1 VPRVA
6 AIGLRLAHDHGPN
19 LRCLADE
26 NGVTEPVHEG
36 VKPLGVAGCLDT
48 DRYGAWEH
56 PVELLN
62 GVAVVGELLL
72 ANFAGR
78 GIENRDLLLPRV
90 QVTSDECHDNGLLCV
105 GAVALGLAERSS
117 SAGAFS

>member
-1 VPRVA
+1 SVRGRARDRAPY
-6 AIGLRLAHDHGPN
+6 LRGP
-19 LRCLADE
+19 ADE
-26 NGVTEPVHEG
+26 TGVAEPVHEG
-36 VKPLGVAGCLDT
+36 VKPLGIAGCLDT

-72 ANFAGR
+72 ANCAGS

-90 QVTSDECHDNGLLCV
+90 QVTSNECHDNGLLCV
-105 GAVALGLAERSS
+105 GAGALGLAERS
-117 SAGAFS
+117 

>member
-1 VPRVA
+1 M
-6 AIGLRLAHDHGPN
+6 
-19 LRCLADE
+19 
-26 NGVTEPVHEG
+26 
-36 VKPLGVAGCLDT
+36 
-48 DRYGAWEH
+48 
-56 PVELLN
+56 
-62 GVAVVGELLL
+62 GELLL

-117 SAGAFS
+117 SAGAFLMTSVTLLADLEEFVHDHRPHGTLAADATEPAR

>member
-1 VPRVA
+1 
-6 AIGLRLAHDHGPN
+6 
-19 LRCLADE
+19 
-26 NGVTEPVHEG
+26 

-48 DRYGAWEH
+48 DRYGAWER

-72 ANFAGR
+72 ENFAGT
-78 GIENRDLLLPRV
+78 GVENRDLLLTRV
-90 QVTSDECHDNGLLCV
+90 QVTSHECHGNDLLCV
-105 GAVALGLAERSS
+105 GAGALGLAEPSS